1 MNIHAFIVPY
11 DSGKR
16 AERMGAGPL
25 HIIDNGLEQYLKER
39 GHSVRKSIIEAQD
52 PFRVEIKTSYELYR
66 QLAISIQENGIQ
78 GEFPLILSGN
88 CSASL
93 GGIGGV
99 SGLISNP
106 LGIAWLDAHGDFNT
120 PDTTLSGF
128 LDGMGLAV
136 AAGLCWRNLAKTL
149 PGFRPVSPVNIV
161 HIGGR
166 DFDPEEEQ
174 LLIDQAVT
182 LIRAREVRENGVRVS
197 LGPALDKLGNQ
208 IRELYLHLD
217 VDVLDPE
224 DTPAN
229 HFPAPGGLF
238 VKQAVEVITMIRDQY
253 QVRGMTV
260 ASYDP
265 AYDREG
271 NTLRAIFEL
280 VHQVLS

>member
-1 MNIHAFIVPY
+1 MNIHIFIVPY

-16 AERMGAGPL
+16 AERMGAGPHHL
-25 HIIDNGLEQYLKER
+25 IDNGLVQYLREH
-39 GHSVRKSIIEAQD
+39 GHSVRTTTIEALD

-66 QLAISIQENGIQ
+66 QLSSSIQENCTK
-78 GEFPLILSGN
+78 GEFPLILAGN
-88 CSASL
+88 CSAAL
-93 GGIGGV
+93 GGIAGL
-99 SGLISNP
+99 SGLNSNP

-128 LDGMGLAV
+128 LDGMGLAA
-136 AAGLCWRNLAKTL
+136 AAGLCWKNLVKAI
-149 PGFRPVSPVNIV
+149 PAYRSVNPAHIV

-174 LLIDQAVT
+174 LLIDQGVT
-182 LIRAREVRENGVRVS
+182 LIGAGEVRDNGVQMS
-197 LGPALDKLGNQ
+197 LQPVLDKLGSQ
-208 IRELYLHLD
+208 IHDLYLHLD

-224 DTPAN
+224 ETPAN

-238 VKQAVEVITMIRDQY
+238 AKQAVDVVTLIRDQF
-253 QVRGMTV
+253 QIHGMTV

-265 AYDREG
+265 AYDRDG

-280 VHQVLS
+280 VHQALS